1 MTFNWDPEK
10 NVLLKRTRGIS
21 FEEIVVAI
29 EDVDVLDVLSHPNQ
43 ERYGNQQIYL
53 VEYLDYVFVVPFV
66 RDDMN
71 DEIVFKTIYP
81 SRKYTKR
88 YMRKDGEYEQDE

>member
-10 NVLLKRTRGIS
+10 NALLKRTRGVS

-29 EDVDVLDVLSHPNQ
+29 EDGDVLDVLSHPNQ
-43 ERYGNQQIYL
+43 ERYRNQQVYL
-53 VEYLDYVFVVPFV
+53 VAYLDYVFVVPFV
-66 RDDMN
+66 RDDAN
-71 DEIVFKTIYP
+71 DQIVLKTIYP

-88 YMRKDGEYEQDE
+88 YLRKDEENEQNE

>member
-10 NVLLKRTRGIS
+10 NTLLKRTRGIS

-29 EDVDVLDVLSHPNQ
+29 EDGDVLDVLSHPNQ
-43 ERYGNQQIYL
+43 ERYGSQQVYL

-66 RDDMN
+66 RN
-71 DEIVFKTIYP
+71 ELRDEIVLKTIYP

-88 YMRKDGEYEQDE
+88 YLRKDDEYDQEQ